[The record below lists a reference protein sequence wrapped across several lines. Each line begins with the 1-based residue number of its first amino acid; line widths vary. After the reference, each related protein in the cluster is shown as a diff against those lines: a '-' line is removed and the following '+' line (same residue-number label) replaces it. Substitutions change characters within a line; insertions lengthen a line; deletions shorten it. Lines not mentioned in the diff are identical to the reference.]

1 MEIWITI
8 VSCFL
13 FIGIVGTIA
22 SYVDTVEKNDD
33 TEI

>member
-1 MEIWITI
+1 MEMWITI

-13 FIGIVGTIA
+13 FLGIAGTIA
-22 SYVDTVEKNDD
+22 SYVDAVEKNDD

>member
-1 MEIWITI
+1 MEMWITI

-13 FIGIVGTIA
+13 FLGIVGTIA
-22 SYVDTVEKNDD
+22 SYVDAVEQNDD